1 MFLYIKYVYA
11 SVNYLLLSDRVLVD
25 ILLLLLSIF
34 RWWCVNSFQEIKISG
49 NIFIYIACYNQGNE

>member
-34 RWWCVNSFQEIKISG
+34 R
-49 NIFIYIACYNQGNE
+49 